1 MTASIAQS
9 TEEKILALIFTDQS
23 HLSKLRNPKTL
34 KSILH
39 KLVHKLGNKSINL
52 NFEKADCLWQRFY
65 NLIEKVL
72 KEDYKDKIE
81 FFDPEIVKILA
92 TVFDEAI
99 TEFITLAIKPDFKME
114 FISSKYKNY
123 LRFLIFSSFQLNYR
137 DDVVDRYISQ
147 INEDQKIKFLND
159 IFRIL
164 LLPQSEIERLDR
176 FEILNS
182 KKEKR
187 EPKIIFQ
194 GLSDFN
200 MLIYMKMLVNLEENL
215 PDYFLQNHNPVIWH
229 KRENPDLAFWNYFF
243 EDNKLAYQPGE
254 EFKIEAFE
262 IKYQQDI
269 QELIQTIDNL
279 IYNLVQILQSGEIR
293 DQINLELNYKK
304 KK

>member
-1 MTASIAQS
+1 M
-9 TEEKILALIFTDQS
+9 KLI
-23 HLSKLRNPKTL
+23 
-34 KSILH
+34 
-39 KLVHKLGNKSINL
+39 HKLGNKSINL

-147 INEDQKIKFLND
+147 INEGQKIKFLND

-164 LLPQSEIERLDR
+164 LLPQSEIEKLDR

-215 PDYFLQNHNPVIWH
+215 PDYFSQNHNPVIWH
-229 KRENPDLAFWNYFF
+229 KRENPNLAFWNYFF
-243 EDNKLAYQPGE
+243 EDNKLAHQPDE

-262 IKYQQDI
+262 IKY
-269 QELIQTIDNL
+269 
-279 IYNLVQILQSGEIR
+279 
-293 DQINLELNYKK
+293 
-304 KK
+304 

>member
-1 MTASIAQS
+1 MI
-9 TEEKILALIFTDQS
+9 
-23 HLSKLRNPKTL
+23 
-34 KSILH
+34 
-39 KLVHKLGNKSINL
+39 
-52 NFEKADCLWQRFY
+52 
-65 NLIEKVL
+65 
-72 KEDYKDKIE
+72 
-81 FFDPEIVKILA
+81 
-92 TVFDEAI
+92 
-99 TEFITLAIKPDFKME
+99 
-114 FISSKYKNY
+114 
-123 LRFLIFSSFQLNYR
+123 
-137 DDVVDRYISQ
+137 RYISQ

-200 MLIYMKMLVNLEENL
+200 MLIYMKILVNLEENL
-215 PDYFLQNHNPVIWH
+215 PNYFSQNYNSVIWH

-243 EDNKLAYQPGE
+243 EDNKSAHQPDE
-254 EFKIEAFE
+254 EFKIGAFE
-262 IKYQQDI
+262 VKYQQDI

-279 IYNLVQILQSGEIR
+279 IDNLVQILQSGEIT

-304 KK
+304 KNELDYFKFF